1 MIDGSQGE
9 TEARRRMEGESEG
22 GGMDGGGMER
32 KRGKRV
38 VEGVAGERRDGGVN
52 GGCLSNP

>member
-9 TEARRRMEGESEG
+9 TEARRRMEGESE
-22 GGMDGGGMER
+22 GGGMER